1 MRTVFPL
8 VIAAAFLL
16 LAQTAR
22 ADSAPPTNP
31 AAQIVADYEAW
42 SEAEKTTLVG
52 DGKNMVL
59 PDLSLNS
66 DKTQARILAGFRQR
80 LAALPRDGLADADR
94 LNADL
99 LLYAIDDQL
108 EGLRFDEA
116 RLAFNSDG
124 GFDTDLIYLADGAK
138 IGSSA
143 DLAAWLRILDAVP
156 GYYDAGVANA
166 RRGLA
171 TRFVQPRVTVET
183 VITRARAAAN
193 TPVEQ
198 DSLLT
203 PIRQASK
210 DIPEAERAAA
220 LARATRLV
228 ETRIKPARF
237 AFVRFLETEYL
248 PKARPA
254 LSASALPDGKA
265 YYAWLVR
272 RYTTTDM
279 TPEAIH
285 ALGLSEVARIRGEM
299 QAVMQQTGFRGD
311 LRTFIASL
319 KTDPRFYA
327 KTRTEL
333 IEKGSEIAKRID
345 GQLPAHFGTL
355 PRLTYSIRPV
365 PAEIED
371 SYTTGRYFQGDPE
384 RGVAGG
390 LMLNT
395 SHLDQRP
402 LYELP
407 ALELHEGVP
416 GHHIQIALAQELTGL
431 PRFRREAYYSSFGE
445 GWALYSEWL
454 GEEMGIYRTPYEHF
468 GRLSYE
474 MWRACR
480 LVADTGIHTL
490 GWSLDQA
497 RACFKDNT
505 ALSDLNIEV
514 ELQRYVS
521 WPGQA
526 LSYKI
531 GELEI
536 RRLRAEAEQRL
547 GARFDERR
555 FHDAVLLEGSMPLT
569 LLGKRIDRWIAAEL
583 AQPVGSPA
591 NSR

>member
-1 MRTVFPL
+1 
-8 VIAAAFLL
+8 L
-16 LAQTAR
+16 LAQTA
-22 ADSAPPTNP
+22 AVAPPTTP
-31 AAQIVADYEAW
+31 AAQVVADYETYSA
-42 SEAEKTTLVG
+42 AVQAALVG
-52 DGKNMVL
+52 DGKSLFL
-59 PDLSLNS
+59 PDLSLRA
-66 DKTQARILAGFRQR
+66 DKERAAVLAGFRRR
-80 LAALPRDGLADADR
+80 LTALARTDMTDADG

-99 LLYAIDDQL
+99 LLYAIDEQRDAI
-108 EGLRFDEA
+108 RFDEA

-124 GFDTDLIYLADGAK
+124 GFDTELLYTADGADLRT
-138 IGSSA
+138 SA
-143 DLAAWLRILDAVP
+143 DLAAWLRILAAVP
-156 GYYDAGVANA
+156 GYYDDGVANA

-171 TRFVQPRVTVET
+171 TRFVQPRVTVEA
-183 VITRARAAAN
+183 VIARARAAAAA
-193 TPVEQ
+193 PADQ
-198 DSLLT
+198 DPLLG
-203 PIRQASK
+203 PIRLASTQ
-210 DIPEAERAAA
+210 IPEAERTAA
-220 LARATRLV
+220 LAQATLLV
-228 ETRIKPARF
+228 ETRIRPARA
-237 AFVRFLETEYL
+237 AFVRFLETEYRPL
-248 PKARPA
+248 ARPA
-254 LSASALPDGKA
+254 LSISTLPGGAA

-272 RYTTTDM
+272 RYTTTDL
-279 TPEAIH
+279 TPLAIH
-285 ALGLSEVARIRGEM
+285 QLGLAEVARIRGEM
-299 QAVMQQTGFRGD
+299 ETVMRQTGFHGD
-311 LRTFIASL
+311 LQAFIASL
-319 KTDPRFYA
+319 RTDPRFYA

-333 IEKGSEIAKRID
+333 LEKGSEIAKRID
-345 GQLPAHFGTL
+345 GQLPAHFATL
-355 PRLTYSIRPV
+355 PRLTYTVRAV
-365 PAEIED
+365 PADIEE
-371 SYTTGRYFQGDPE
+371 SYTTGRYFEGDPE

-431 PRFRREAYYSSFGE
+431 PKFRRKAYYSAFGE
-445 GWALYSEWL
+445 GWALYAEGL
-454 GEEMGIYRTPYEHF
+454 GEEMGIYRTPYERF

-480 LVADTGIHTL
+480 LVADTGIHAL

-536 RRLRAEAEQRL
+536 RRLRAEAERRL
-547 GARFDERR
+547 GPRFDERR

-569 LLGKRIDRWIAAEL
+569 VLARRIDRWIAAEQARPTDAP
-583 AQPVGSPA
+583 AQDP
-591 NSR
+591 